1 MKAKYMQGGVK
12 TFWVE
17 KEKNGVHKREIHG
30 YIPQQVFSSSSSG
43 DDAAFSFFSRQE
55 QKQQLA
61 LSWIEANR
69 RFLRA
74 QRPLFIMLFL
84 GEGGEKEEERKKENG
99 AGMLAG

>member
-1 MKAKYMQGGVK
+1 MVF
-12 TFWVE
+12 T
-17 KEKNGVHKREIHG
+17 KER
-30 YIPQQVFSSSSSG
+30 YIPQQVFFSSSSSG

-84 GEGGEKEEERKKENG
+84 GEGGEEERKKENG